1 VPFPAGLG
9 FSPWG
14 ITAGLGALWFAA
26 GFGVIGRIA
35 NAGVITEYQMMN
47 ETDLRGITAGDGEL
61 WFADSF
67 DSSIGQ
73 AGFVTAGLSVSPASG
88 AVPTP
93 LTFTG
98 SAFAPDETVSIY
110 ARGIGAGL
118 LATANADA
126 SGSFTASAPEP
137 PSPYGPRLFFGVG
150 QSSGRLGAASFSATP
165 RLFLSPNSRTVGST
179 VLAQGVGLVPGKA
192 NKIYWQNPR
201 TLLGTVTA
209 NYYGTA
215 NGNAALTFTVPEG
228 AAPGI
233 HLVFCVQT
241 RRRRHVQ
248 RAMTKRR
255 RNQNRGLDQGGPTI

>member
-1 VPFPAGLG
+1 MVRCGLPKTAHAIACPKGSPRGLTARCGSLNSTSTRSGESPPPGVVTEYAVPFPAGLG

-118 LATANADA
+118 LAT
-126 SGSFTASAPEP
+126 
-137 PSPYGPRLFFGVG
+137 
-150 QSSGRLGAASFSATP
+150 
-165 RLFLSPNSRTVGST
+165 
-179 VLAQGVGLVPGKA
+179 
-192 NKIYWQNPR
+192 
-201 TLLGTVTA
+201 
-209 NYYGTA
+209 
-215 NGNAALTFTVPEG
+215 
-228 AAPGI
+228 
-233 HLVFCVQT
+233 
-241 RRRRHVQ
+241 
-248 RAMTKRR
+248 
-255 RNQNRGLDQGGPTI
+255 